1 MKSKVTVLATLL
13 LATPVYPQAS
23 KTPVPVQEQK
33 APQMDAASKAEAYK
47 EFLKARQ
54 YEAENNYI
62 QALESYK
69 RVIELDPLSPEPHV
83 ALGELYARN
92 RNIRDAEKQAREA
105 IALSKDSVGGHR
117 LLGRILA
124 SEGLSSGNKEKITE
138 SIVHFLEVARID
150 KQDPEAWRFLGNLYS
165 INNDQDRA
173 LEAYQNLI
181 STGFASFTDY
191 YEVARINYS
200 KGNYREASQAARQAF
215 ERSDN
220 NPQVGMLLAD
230 SLMRT
235 GQTTEAITI
244 FRQALAESPSN
255 LSLLL
260 GFSEALTRSG
270 QYEEAM
276 QQLKKILEANPK
288 NLRALNLLAQAQR
301 RSGRRAEAIATI
313 KQALAGQDISDTL
326 ELQFELAE
334 VYEEMG
340 ELNNAIS
347 AYEEALSTMVNPDGS
362 VSEADRR
369 NAGVVLQAMVFAY
382 RNASKIDKA
391 TETIE
396 RMRKI
401 LGKDSTLPDILLIDT
416 LRAEGRYSEAVDATR
431 KAQKAFPKERQF
443 KFLEAQAL
451 GQLQQVDK
459 AVDVLKSMLSGSEQ
473 DADIYHYLSFVMLD
487 DNRFADAEQYLRKAL
502 LFDEKNISY
511 LITLSSI
518 QDRAKNYKE
527 SEETLRKVLQLDP
540 DNSTALNNLGY
551 FLTERG
557 ERLNEALELIQRA
570 INIDP
575 TNSSFLDSLGWV
587 YFRMGDIEKAC
598 KYLEQAINLDRR
610 SATSHDH
617 LGDVYFK
624 LGRTADAVRMW
635 EEALKLSRDSEEID
649 RIKEKLH
656 RQKNTN
662 AKKE

>member
-1 MKSKVTVLATLL
+1 MKGKVTILATLL
-13 LATPVYPQAS
+13 LTIPAYPQTVTS
-23 KTPVPVQEQK
+23 TSVQEK
-33 APQMDAASKAEAYK
+33 APQVDAAKKAEAYK

-54 YEAENNYI
+54 YESENNYI

-83 ALGELYARN
+83 ALGELYVRN
-92 RNIRDAEKQAREA
+92 RNIRDAEKQSREA
-105 IALSKDSVGGHR
+105 IALSKDSIGGHR

-138 SIVHFLEVARID
+138 AIVHFLEVARID
-150 KQDPEAWRFLGNLYS
+150 KQDPEAWRFLGNLYG

-200 KGNYREASQAARQAF
+200 KGNYKEASQAARQAF

-235 GQTTEAITI
+235 GQTAEAITI

-255 LSLLL
+255 VSLLL

-276 QQLKKILEANPK
+276 QQLKKIIDANPN

-301 RSGRRAEAIATI
+301 RSGRRSEAVATI
-313 KQALAGQDISDTL
+313 KRALAGQDTTDSL

-340 ELNNAIS
+340 ELSNSIA
-347 AYEEALSTMVNPDGS
+347 AYEEALSSIVNPDGS
-362 VSEADRR
+362 VSEANKR

-382 RNASKIDKA
+382 RNAGKIDKA

-396 RMRKI
+396 RMRKT

-416 LRAEGRYSEAVDATR
+416 LRAEGRYSEAVEVTR

-459 AVDVLKSMLSGSEQ
+459 ASEVLKSMLNGSEQ

-487 DNRFADAEQYLRKAL
+487 DNRFTDAEHYLRKAL
-502 LFDEKNISY
+502 LYDEKNVSY

-557 ERLNEALELIQRA
+557 ERLNEAMELIQRA

-587 YFRMGDIEKAC
+587 YFRLGDTEKAC

-617 LGDVYFK
+617 LGDVYFHQ
-624 LGRTADAVRMW
+624 GRTADAVRMW
-635 EEALKLSRDSEEID
+635 EEALKLSRDNEEIA

-656 RQKNTN
+656 QQKNTN
-662 AKKE
+662 ADKK